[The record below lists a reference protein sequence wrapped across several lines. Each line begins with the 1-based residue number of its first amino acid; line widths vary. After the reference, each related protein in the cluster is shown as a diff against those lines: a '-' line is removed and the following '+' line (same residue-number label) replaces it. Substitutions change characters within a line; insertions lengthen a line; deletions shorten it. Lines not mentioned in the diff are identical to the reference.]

1 MAERKIM
8 KHLPT
13 ICKTILGNFRLLLFV
28 CLGLAPMGYL
38 NITTATAQELQ
49 NRKLPAYAIDIK
61 QIKCMAT
68 NIFYEARGESERGK
82 AAVGRVVMNR
92 VRHGFASNPCAVVY
106 QKTTNSDTKV
116 TSCQFSWVCEGKT
129 KLNTKDPKY
138 KESEQIAYEV
148 LALNQHKNV
157 IPSSILFFH
166 NTSVKPDINYKTK
179 IQIGNHI
186 FYEYKKRNK

>member
-8 KHLPT
+8 KHLPN
-13 ICKTILGNFRLLLFV
+13 ICKSIIGNFKLLLFV
-28 CLGLAPMGYL
+28 FLGVIPMGAF
-38 NITTATAQELQ
+38 NIHTATAQEVKER
-49 NRKLPAYAIDIK
+49 NLPAYAMDIK

-68 NIFYEARGESERGK
+68 NIFYEARGESEKGK

-92 VRHGFASNPCAVVY
+92 VKHGFASNPCAVVY
-106 QKTTNSDTKV
+106 QKTTNRDTKA
-116 TSCQFSWVCEGKT
+116 TTCQFSWVCEGKT

-148 LALNQHKNV
+148 LTLNQHKNV

-166 NTSVKPDINYKTK
+166 NTSVKPDISYKTK

-186 FYEYKKRNK
+186 FYEHKKKR

>member
-8 KHLPT
+8 KHLPN
-13 ICKTILGNFRLLLFV
+13 ICKSIIGNYKLLLFV
-28 CLGLAPMGYL
+28 FLGVLPMGAF
-38 NITTATAQELQ
+38 NIHTATAQEL
-49 NRKLPAYAIDIK
+49 NERKIPAYAMDIK

-68 NIFYEARGESERGK
+68 NIFYEARGESEKGK

-92 VRHGFASNPCAVVY
+92 VKHGFAPNPCAVVY
-106 QKTTNSDTKV
+106 QKTTNTDTKV
-116 TSCQFSWVCEGKT
+116 TSCQFSWVCEGKRN
-129 KLNTKDPKY
+129 LNTKDPKY

-166 NTSVKPDINYKTK
+166 NTSVKPDIKYKTK

-186 FYEYKKRNK
+186 FYEHKKRKS